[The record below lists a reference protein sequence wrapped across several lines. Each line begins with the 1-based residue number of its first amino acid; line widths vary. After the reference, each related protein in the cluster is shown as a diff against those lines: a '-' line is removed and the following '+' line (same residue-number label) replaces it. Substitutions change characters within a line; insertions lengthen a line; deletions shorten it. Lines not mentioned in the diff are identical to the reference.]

1 MATSAAVSRRIRRF
15 RGTGQKAC
23 IAYPSS
29 GRHFYGQAA
38 IGDETSPECTT
49 RFNRDTVPA
58 MNDAGSPITVQVHAA
73 IAEIPAAA
81 WDACAGGVNPSVS
94 YAFLSA
100 LEDSGSTTT
109 RTGWAAQHLSL
120 AAPDGTILGVV
131 PLYAKTHS
139 YGEYVFDY
147 GWADAYERAGGRY
160 YPKLISAVPFTPVPG
175 PRLLLRPG
183 APPETR
189 DHLIAGMVELCNRRR
204 ISSVHVTFPEER
216 DAEALSGAGFLQ
228 RIGQQFHWTNN
239 GYRDFDDYLAAL
251 NSRKRKA
258 VKKER
263 REALVD
269 GLEIEVLT
277 GSDLKSRHW
286 DAFYRFYLATSD
298 RKWGQSYLNR
308 KFFDMIGERMPE
320 NIVLVMAQRAGKYV
334 AGALNLLGKDTIY
347 GRNWGSYGDYKF
359 LHFECCY
366 YRAIEFA
373 INRGLARVEAGA
385 QGPHKLQRG
394 YLPVPTY
401 SAHWIPDPGF
411 RRAVAQFVARE
422 REMVEHKI
430 DVLSEYSPF
439 RHTAEPPA
447 SKG

>member
-1 MATSAAVSRRIRRF
+1 
-15 RGTGQKAC
+15 
-23 IAYPSS
+23 
-29 GRHFYGQAA
+29 
-38 IGDETSPECTT
+38 
-49 RFNRDTVPA
+49 
-58 MNDAGSPITVQVHAA
+58 MNDPNGAITVRIHAA

-81 WDACAGGVNPSVS
+81 WDACAGDVNPSVS
-94 YAFLSA
+94 HAFLSA
-100 LEDSGSTTT
+100 LEDSGSTTA
-109 RTGWAAQHLSL
+109 RTGWTPQHLSV
-120 AAPDGTILGVV
+120 AAPDGRVIGVV

-160 YPKLISAVPFTPVPG
+160 YPKLLAAVPFTPVPG
-175 PRLLLRPG
+175 PRLLLHPD

-189 DHLIAGMVELCNRRR
+189 VHLIAAMVELANRRH
-204 ISSVHVTFPEER
+204 ISSVHVTFPERIE
-216 DAEALSGAGFLQ
+216 AEALTEAGFLQ
-228 RIGQQFHWTNN
+228 RVGQQFHWTND

-263 REALVD
+263 REALAE

-277 GSDLKSRHW
+277 GPDLNSRHW
-286 DAFYRFYLATSD
+286 DAFYRFYLATAD
-298 RKWGQSYLNR
+298 RKWGQAYLNR
-308 KFFDMIGERMPE
+308 KFFALIGERMPD
-320 NIVLVMAQRAGKYV
+320 NVVLVLAQREGKYV

-366 YRAIEFA
+366 YRAIE
-373 INRGLARVEAGA
+373 LANTHGMKRVEAGE

-411 RRAVAQFVARE
+411 RRAVAQFLARE
-422 REMVEHKI
+422 RQMVERKI
-430 DVLSEYSPF
+430 EGLAEFSPF
-439 RHTAEPPA
+439 RRETAE
-447 SKG
+447 